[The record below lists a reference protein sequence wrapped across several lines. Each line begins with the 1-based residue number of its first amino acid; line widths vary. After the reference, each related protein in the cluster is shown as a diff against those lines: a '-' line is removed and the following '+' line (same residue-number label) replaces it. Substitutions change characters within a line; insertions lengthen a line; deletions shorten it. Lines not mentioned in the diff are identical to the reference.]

1 MSPGSGWN
9 EAPVDRRVRRI
20 RALASGPAVRAAV
33 TIIVLLVV
41 IRGVDGAD
49 LGALLGS
56 FEPAYFAIAV
66 LVAAL
71 ASGLG
76 ALGWKSLLDALDVT
90 LPHKEVGRLYVIGLF
105 FALFTPGGVA
115 GDVVRTH
122 ELQRRSSRGVEG
134 FTSILVARILSV
146 VTLAVLGAVSAMAI
160 LPELVSSQVTV
171 GVLGASVL
179 VLGVLLMS
187 GRPLRPVAERLPWR
201 RIARVAGEFL
211 ESVEVLRKHPRAL
224 VAASL
229 LYILHHLLIVTAIFF
244 AALALDVDISF
255 GWALALVPIA
265 RVLVLLPLS
274 ISGLGVQEAAFVV
287 LFKQVGLEP
296 AAAFSLSLLS
306 QVALMVVPLAGGA
319 VYMLRGRSAA
329 VRNAAQQDSAATR
342 SGR

>member
-1 MSPGSGWN
+1 
-9 EAPVDRRVRRI
+9 VRRI
-20 RALASGPAVRAAV
+20 GALASGPAVRAAV

-41 IRGVDGAD
+41 LRGVDGAD

-56 FEPAYFAIAV
+56 FEPLYFAVAV

-71 ASGLG
+71 ANGLG
-76 ALGWKSLLDALDVT
+76 ALGWKSLLDALDVR

-115 GDVVRTH
+115 GDVVRTY
-122 ELQRRSSRGVEG
+122 ELQRRGSRGVEG
-134 FTSILVARILSV
+134 FTSILVARVLSV
-146 VTLAVLGAVSAMAI
+146 ATLAVLGAVSAMAI

-171 GVLGASVL
+171 GVLGVSVL
-179 VLGVLLMS
+179 MLGALLMS
-187 GRPLRPVAERLPWR
+187 GRSLKPMAERLPWR
-201 RIARVAGEFL
+201 RLARVAGEFL
-211 ESVEVLRKHPRAL
+211 ESVEVLRRHPRAL

-244 AALALDVDISF
+244 AALALDIDVSF
-255 GWALALVPIA
+255 RWVLALVPIA

-274 ISGLGVQEAAFVV
+274 ISGLGIQEAAFVV

-306 QVALMVVPLAGGA
+306 QVALIAVPLAGGA
-319 VYMLRGRSAA
+319 IFLLRGRSAA
-329 VRNAAQQDSAATR
+329 VRNATSEDSAVTR